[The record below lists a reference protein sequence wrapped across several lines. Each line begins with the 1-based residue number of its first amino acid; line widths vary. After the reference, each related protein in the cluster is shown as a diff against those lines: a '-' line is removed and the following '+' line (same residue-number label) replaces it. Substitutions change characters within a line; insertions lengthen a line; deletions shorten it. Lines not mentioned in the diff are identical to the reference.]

1 MNQLKTAFLLVAM
14 TVLLVIVGRVVA
26 R

>member
-14 TVLLVIVGRVVA
+14 TVLLVIVGRVVG
-26 R
+26 